1 MDNIFLQDPKYKFY
15 DSPERELTRVS
26 DLVEKYKKYKNKPK
40 KNIVDKFFFHVLN
53 ELSVPRTKIGVKS
66 FMYSTLG
73 CDNPKDY
80 MNLYAGILYVC
91 LKHKNV

>member
-53 ELSVPRTKIGVKS
+53 
-66 FMYSTLG
+66 
-73 CDNPKDY
+73 
-80 MNLYAGILYVC
+80 
-91 LKHKNV
+91 

>member
-40 KNIVDKFFFHVLN
+40 KNIVDKFFFFFFYDFN
-53 ELSVPRTKIGVKS
+53 VPRTKI
-66 FMYSTLG
+66 
-73 CDNPKDY
+73 
-80 MNLYAGILYVC
+80 
-91 LKHKNV
+91 